1 MKGAIF
7 SVVLAAA
14 GGLVN
19 ANELFYKR
27 QNFAGEPSCAVGL
40 STFLVTQQNLFHL
53 ALSSPKAQLTEKNM
67 WIEF

>member
-19 ANELFYKR
+19 AQIYRR

-40 STFLVTQQNLFHL
+40 STFHVTQQHALPSCS
-53 ALSSPKAQLTEKNM
+53 LSSQSPIDRE
-67 WIEF
+67 EYVD